1 MSKEAARKF
10 NDNLRTAARK
20 LEAGELPEVRIPF
33 FGIDQLPG
41 GLERY
46 TSSYIRITMG
56 RCVDNGRIRIIRD
69 AEHMDELERPTPGYL
84 ITYIPADEDTNS
96 TRRKRKD
103 NQERKA
109 GARDL
114 AKAINGIMPDITHL
128 DGDKAVGAMEGIR
141 LMKQLINEKA
151 GEQ

>member
-96 TRRKRKD
+96 TRRKRKE
-103 NQERKA
+103 NQERQA

-114 AKAINGIMPDITHL
+114 VRYLDKVMPDIS
-128 DGDKAVGAMEGIR
+128 DMEQGAQLGAIEGIKR
-141 LMKQLINEKA
+141 FKKLINEKA
-151 GEQ
+151 GE